1 MFGSV
6 SPLDHNLILTG
17 YIGPGQVGIARRC
30 AEQLRIPFIDFAAR
44 FEERAEMTT
53 DDLKAQYGDARM
65 RSVESDLVAELS
77 LARGSLIHVSGQV
90 LQYGDRIAA
99 LGATG
104 PVFCL
109 VATLDAVLTRLHVAL
124 GARYHNPKER
134 SLALGSLRREWEIRS
149 HPGIQEIDAT
159 DLDDTALI
167 ALITQR
173 WRNLTG
179 VIDWRG

>member
-6 SPLDHNLILTG
+6 SSIDHNLILTG

-30 AEQLRIPFIDFAAR
+30 AERLRIPFIDFAAR
-44 FEERAEMTT
+44 FEERVEMTA
-53 DDLKAQYGDARM
+53 DDLKAQYGDARL
-65 RSVESDLVAELS
+65 RSIESDLVAELV
-77 LARGSLIHVSGQV
+77 LARGTLIHISGQV
-90 LQYGDRIAA
+90 LQYGERISAM
-99 LGATG
+99 GSTG
-104 PVFCL
+104 PIFCL

-159 DLDDTALI
+159 GLDDAALI
-167 ALITQR
+167 ETLTQR
-173 WRNLTG
+173 WRSLTG